1 MAVNVPAVAVKLAV
15 LAPAATLTEPGTVN
29 AELLDDRLTVT
40 LDAAAWFKATVQALV
55 PPGLTVEGVHCRE
68 DTVVGTTRD
77 REAVCE
83 LAPKDAVRV
92 AV

>member
-1 MAVNVPAVAVKLAV
+1 MVVKVPAVAVKLAV
-15 LAPAATLTEPGTVN
+15 LAPAVTLTEPGTVK

-40 LDAAAWFKATVQALV
+40 LDVAAWFKATVQALV
-55 PPGLTVEGVHCRE
+55 PAGLTVEGVHCRD

-77 REAVCE
+77 REAVWE
-83 LAPKDAVRV
+83 LVPRDAVRV